1 MDDILASIRKIISED
16 PPASQP
22 TPAEPPRVDAHM
34 QELADRLPEAAKET
48 PPVSESAG
56 ATHAPASEPAPRGGD
71 ESLLGEASASAT
83 ASSFDSLK
91 LAADDAARA
100 RSILA
105 LPAPGRTLEE
115 VTRELL
121 QPLLK
126 AWLDEHL
133 PAIVR
138 DRVDEEVA
146 RIARGRVR

>member
-16 PPASQP
+16 PPANQP
-22 TPAEPPRVDAHM
+22 AAAESPQADAHM
-34 QELADRLPEAAKET
+34 QELADRLPEATKET
-48 PPVSESAG
+48 TPVSESAG
-56 ATHAPASEPAPRGGD
+56 ATHAPASEPDARGGD
-71 ESLLGEASASAT
+71 EALLGEATASAT

-91 LAADDAARA
+91 VAADDAARA
-100 RSILA
+100 RSTLA

-121 QPLLK
+121 RPLLK

-133 PAIVR
+133 PAIVQ